1 VVFGIFVPLPEIKNV
16 INMKKIVFLLGVTA
30 LVASCSQSS
39 DAVQSIPTS
48 GKSIVIDVRSI
59 DEWNNDGHANCSTNI
74 PLDVLETQQ
83 AALAQYDTIT
93 FVCRSG
99 SRAGQ
104 AADWAQGS
112 FPKKVIQNGGAWE
125 NVACNK

>member
-1 VVFGIFVPLPEIKNV
+1 MVFGIFVPLPEIKNV
-16 INMKKIVFLLGVTA
+16 INMKKIVLLLGVTA
-30 LVASCSQSS
+30 LIASCTQSS

-48 GKSIVIDVRSI
+48 GKSIVVDVRSI

-104 AADWAQGS
+104 ATDWAKGS

-125 NVACNK
+125 NVACK

>member
-1 VVFGIFVPLPEIKNV
+1 
-16 INMKKIVFLLGVTA
+16 MKKIVFLLGVTV

-48 GKSIVIDVRSI
+48 GKSIVVDVRSI

-83 AALAQYDTIT
+83 ASLAQYDTIT

-104 AADWAQGS
+104 ATDWAQGS

-125 NVACNK
+125 NVACDK

>member
-1 VVFGIFVPLPEIKNV
+1 
-16 INMKKIVFLLGVTA
+16 MKKIVLLLSVTA
-30 LVASCSQSS
+30 LIASCTQSS

-48 GKSIVIDVRSI
+48 GKSIVVDVRSI

-83 AALAQYDTIT
+83 ASLAQYDTIT
-93 FVCRSG
+93 FVCLSG
-99 SRAGQ
+99 GRAGQ